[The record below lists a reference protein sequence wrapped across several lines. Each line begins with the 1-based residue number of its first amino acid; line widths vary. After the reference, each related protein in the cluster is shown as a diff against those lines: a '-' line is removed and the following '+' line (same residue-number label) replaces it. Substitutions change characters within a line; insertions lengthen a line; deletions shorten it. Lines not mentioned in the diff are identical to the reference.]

1 MTNDVLDCES
11 VDLFPNEIDSLVLSI
26 YDATISGISELNRSA
41 HKGFQASKWS
51 HPDEKAQELAWW
63 EDQIAVLQYHAGGVG
78 LVSLIML
85 FEQRVKYFHAMG
97 EARNILQKTS
107 KKSKEPSTKER
118 FLNIEKVLGASP
130 LSVDRLQKL
139 LTARN
144 SLVHHAGALK
154 YEFKNQPCRVDEEFI
169 GEITEGDFRV
179 GISREILIRVAD
191 EIKGH
196 AALWFRKLRSRANA
210 QP

>member
-1 MTNDVLDCES
+1 MDDDFLACEP
-11 VDLFPNEIDSLVLSI
+11 VDLFPSEIDSLVLSI

-41 HKGFQASKWS
+41 HQGFQVATWS

-63 EDQIAVLQYHAGGVG
+63 EDQIAVLQYHAGNVG

-85 FEQRVKYFHAMG
+85 FEQWLKDFHTMG
-97 EARNILQKTS
+97 EAKNVFPKIS

-118 FLNIEKVLGASP
+118 FLSIEKILGSGP
-130 LSVDRLQKL
+130 LSVDRVQKL

-144 SLVHHAGALK
+144 SIVHHAGAAE
-154 YEFKNQPCRVDEEFI
+154 YEFEGRHSRVDKEFI
-169 GEITEGDFRV
+169 SAVTEGDFRV
-179 GISREILIRVAD
+179 RISRVSLMGVAD
-191 EIKGH
+191 EIKRQ
-196 AALWFRKLRSRANA
+196 AALWFRERRARANS